1 MNHCRL
7 CLGLVPDPKDATKL
21 DSKLLDGNSVADK
34 FNELFGIWVSD
45 CWNIDSLNVLCDDC
59 ADKITRAASGQL
71 LAAEL
76 DQFKRFFKE
85 LEQEMHLFVFS
96 DSEEEPDNKL
106 DPVVPKGVIQKENVG
121 HDWPEI
127 AGKGRMVNS
136 KPVDG
141 KKVLR
146 EIQLGQD
153 TDGRQIV
160 VKTKIE
166 PEIGAKDFTL
176 QRI

>member
-34 FNELFGIWVSD
+34 FNEHFGIWVSEYWD
-45 CWNIDSLNVLCDDC
+45 IDSPTVLCDGC

-76 DQFKRFFKE
+76 EQFMRFFKG
-85 LEQEMHLFVFS
+85 LEQERHLLVLS
-96 DSEEEPDNKL
+96 DSEEEPDIKL
-106 DPVVPKGVIQKENVG
+106 DPDVPKGELLKENG
-121 HDWPEI
+121 GDHDWSEMVV
-127 AGKGRMVNS
+127 KSRMVNFN
-136 KPVDG
+136 PVDG

-146 EIQLGQD
+146 EIQLN
-153 TDGRQIV
+153 DGRQIV
-160 VKTKIE
+160 VKTKVE
-166 PEIGAKDFTL
+166 PEIGAKDLTF
-176 QRI
+176 QMI

>member
-1 MNHCRL
+1 MNHCRF

-21 DSKLLDGNSVADK
+21 DSKLPDGNSVTDK

-45 CWNIDSLNVLCDDC
+45 YWNVDSPNVLCNGC
-59 ADKITRAASGQL
+59 TDKITRAASGQL

-76 DQFKRFFKE
+76 ELLKQFFKGM
-85 LEQEMHLFVFS
+85 EQEMHLFVFS
-96 DSEEEPDNKL
+96 DSEDEPDIKL
-106 DPVVPKGVIQKENVG
+106 DPVIPNGELQKENVR

-127 AGKGRMVNS
+127 AGKSRMENFN
-136 KPVDG
+136 PVDG
-141 KKVLR
+141 KKILR

-153 TDGRQIV
+153 NDGHQIV
-160 VKTKIE
+160 GKTKVE
-166 PEIGAKDFTL
+166 TEIGVKDFGL